1 MMCWRS
7 LRHDTHRFTIC
18 FVMTGAEGENHTDRI
33 HILYRMIPLVYRI
46 CYGESLRQK
55 DSPLRMVSVDIL
67 VYVCA
72 FLAYRGIKDSVSAAV
87 IPDVNEGGE
96 MLWLK

>member
-1 MMCWRS
+1 
-7 LRHDTHRFTIC
+7 
-18 FVMTGAEGENHTDRI
+18 MTGAEGENHTDSI
-33 HILYRMIPLVYRI
+33 HILYRTMLLKYCI
-46 CYGESLRQK
+46 CHGESLRQK

-72 FLAYRGIKDSVSAAV
+72 FLAYRGIKGSVSAAV